1 MPVEDDTARARL
13 HRASASR
20 GRYTRRGRVCG
31 RDESTVQ
38 NIPHVGRARGWA
50 LPLAGCLAA
59 CGPGPKDGDTGAG
72 PAVVRCSG
80 DSVARGADEVPPHW
94 DRSIAAQVEPLM
106 GTFTGEL
113 ALETGELAPARLTL
127 AHDTS
132 APAWTREDELGAGE
146 DGCTSLAFVA
156 VEGSL
161 EVEGLLEP
169 VAVELPRVGVRPD
182 WVVRT
187 EQRLSV
193 PPLLGEAAELAR
205 EDVLLCVRFDG
216 EGAPAEQWLGWSV
229 TLALC
234 TSGEPTWA
242 SMDEEWARLRLG
254 AGLLEP

>member
-1 MPVEDDTARARL
+1 
-13 HRASASR
+13 
-20 GRYTRRGRVCG
+20 
-31 RDESTVQ
+31 
-38 NIPHVGRARGWA
+38 
-50 LPLAGCLAA
+50 
-59 CGPGPKDGDTGAG
+59 
-72 PAVVRCSG
+72 
-80 DSVARGADEVPPHW
+80 
-94 DRSIAAQVEPLM
+94 M

-169 VAVELPRVGVRPD
+169 VAVELPRMGVRPD
-182 WVVRT
+182 GVVRT
-187 EQRLSV
+187 EQRLV
-193 PPLLGEAAELAR
+193 DPPLQGEVAELAG
-205 EDVLLCVRFDG
+205 EDVHLCVRFDG

-254 AGLLEP
+254 AGLLER